1 MVASYLKQRLY
12 GLMVKYSL
20 ARKFIFWPQIMICL
34 ALRMKQSGNLV
45 YLHLQKQIAKYLP
58 LDFYT
63 Y

>member
-1 MVASYLKQRLY
+1 MVVSCLKQRFY
-12 GLMVKYSL
+12 GHMVKHYL
-20 ARKFIFWPQIMICL
+20 APKFIFWPQIMICL